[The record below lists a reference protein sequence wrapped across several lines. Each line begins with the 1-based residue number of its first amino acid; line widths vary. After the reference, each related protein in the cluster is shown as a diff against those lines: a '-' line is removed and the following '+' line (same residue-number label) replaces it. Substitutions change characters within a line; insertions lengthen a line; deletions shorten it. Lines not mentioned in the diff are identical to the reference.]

1 MDKIK
6 IKSIIESILYVH
18 SEPISIKEI
27 KTIIDEN
34 LQIEDIKESLD
45 ELIKDYENKG
55 INIIKLNKKYQ
66 FVTNE
71 NNYKYL
77 KLLLNPQKKKNLTQ
91 ASLETLA
98 IVAYKQPVTKVE
110 IEEIRG
116 VKCDKSIT
124 TLIENNLIFDAGRLK
139 KIGNPIIY
147 KTTDEF
153 LRIFSFESIK
163 DLPNL
168 DIEDEVQQSLFEKNK
183 K

>member
-1 MDKIK
+1 MNREKL
-6 IKSIIESILYVH
+6 KSIIESILYVY

-27 KTIIDEN
+27 KTMIDLDLDNE
-34 LQIEDIKESLD
+34 EIKESMK
-45 ELIKDYENKG
+45 ELIKEYENKG

-77 KLLLNPQKKKNLTQ
+77 KALLNPQKKKNLTQ

-98 IVAYKQPVTKVE
+98 IIAYKQPVTKVE

-116 VKCDKSIT
+116 VKCDKSIS

-163 DLPNL
+163 DLPSL
-168 DIEDEVQQSLFEKNK
+168 DIKGEIQQSIFDK